1 MKRYYSFVG
10 VGLAFDLPDGE
21 EFSEGREL
29 PVFVCEPRAGMTEV
43 TVRIADRLI
52 IPEGNVR
59 ASFPN
64 MIEYDCGDAVV
75 RCFGALV
82 TGVENAGIISEY
94 REGSINITLKRSVYG
109 KVTASAILEALGT
122 ERLVGMA
129 GGAILHSSFIDV
141 GGEAILFTAPSGTGK
156 STQAELWRENRGAV
170 VINGDKSVLRIVD
183 SVPCASGLPYS
194 GSSGICL
201 NRTLPLKAIVYLEQ
215 AKENT
220 VVRLRG
226 FAAFRKVWEGI
237 CVNTWDA
244 GQVSRASELVQSIV
258 TSVPV
263 YLQKCTPDLRA
274 VEELERSV
282 FFLEQIIP

>member
-1 MKRYYSFVG
+1 MKRYYSFAG

-29 PVFVCEPRAGMTEV
+29 PVFACEPRAGMTEV

-64 MIEYDCGDAVV
+64 MIEYGFGDAVV

-94 REGSINITLKRSVYG
+94 REGSINITLKRAVYG
-109 KVTASAILEALGT
+109 KITASAILEALGT
-122 ERLVGMA
+122 ERLVGAA

-141 GGEAILFTAPSGTGK
+141 GGEAVLFTAPSGTGK
-156 STQAELWRENRGAV
+156 STQAELWREHRGAV
-170 VINGDKSVLRIVD
+170 VVNGDRSVLRIVD

-201 NRTLPLKAIVYLEQ
+201 NRTLPLRAIVYIEQ
-215 AKENT
+215 AMENSVT
-220 VVRLRG
+220 RLHG
-226 FAAFRKVWEGI
+226 FAAFRKVWEGV
-237 CVNTWDA
+237 CVNTWDTA
-244 GQVSRASELVQSIV
+244 QVSRASDIVRKIV

-263 YLQKCTPDLRA
+263 CLQKCTPDLRA
-274 VEELERSV
+274 VEELEREDV
-282 FFLEQIIP
+282 FFLGR

>member
-1 MKRYYSFVG
+1 MKRYYSFAG

-29 PVFVCEPRAGMTEV
+29 PVFACEPRTGMTEV

-64 MIEYDCGDAVV
+64 MIEYGSGDAVV

-82 TGVENAGIISEY
+82 TGVENAGIIAEY
-94 REGSINITLKRSVYG
+94 REGGINITLKRSVYG

-141 GGEAILFTAPSGTGK
+141 GGEAVLFTAPSGTGK

-201 NRTLPLKAIVYLEQ
+201 NRTLPLKAVVYLEQ

-274 VEELERSV
+274 VEELEKYAS
-282 FFLEQIIP
+282 L

>member
-1 MKRYYSFVG
+1 MKRYYRFAG

-29 PVFVCEPRAGMTEV
+29 PVFACEPRAGMTEV

-52 IPEGNVR
+52 IPEGNAR

-64 MIEYDCGDAVV
+64 MIEYGSGDAVV

-82 TGVENAGIISEY
+82 TGVENAGIIAEY
-94 REGSINITLKRSVYG
+94 REGGINITLKRSVYG

-129 GGAILHSSFIDV
+129 GGAILHSSFIDA
-141 GGEAILFTAPSGTGK
+141 GGEAVLFTAPSGTGK

-220 VVRLRG
+220 VVRLSG

-237 CVNTWDA
+237 CINTWDA

-274 VEELERSV
+274 VEELERNV
-282 FFLEQIIP
+282 FFL

>member
-1 MKRYYSFVG
+1 MKRYYSFAG

-29 PVFVCEPRAGMTEV
+29 PVFACEPHAGMTEV

-64 MIEYDCGDAVV
+64 MIEYGCGDAVV

-274 VEELERSV
+274 VEELEKYAS
-282 FFLEQIIP
+282 L

>member
-1 MKRYYSFVG
+1 MKRYYSFAG

-29 PVFVCEPRAGMTEV
+29 PVFACEPRTGMTEV

-64 MIEYDCGDAVV
+64 MIEYASGGAVV

-82 TGVENAGIISEY
+82 TGVENAGIIAEY

-109 KVTASAILEALGT
+109 KITASAILEALGT

-141 GGEAILFTAPSGTGK
+141 GGEAVLFTAPSGTGK

-274 VEELERSV
+274 VEELGKYAS
-282 FFLEQIIP
+282 L

>member
-1 MKRYYSFVG
+1 MKRYYSFAG
-10 VGLAFDLPDGE
+10 VGLAFDLPDGV

-29 PVFVCEPRAGMTEV
+29 PVFACEPRTGMTEV

-82 TGVENAGIISEY
+82 TGVENAGIIAEY

-141 GGEAILFTAPSGTGK
+141 GGEAVLFTAPSGTGK

-170 VINGDKSVLRIVD
+170 VINGDKSVLRVID

-201 NRTLPLKAIVYLEQ
+201 NRTLPLKAVVYLEQ

-244 GQVSRASELVQSIV
+244 DQVSRASELVQSIV

-274 VEELERSV
+274 VEELERNV
-282 FFLEQIIP
+282 FFL